1 MAETKKTE
9 VVEEEKKTAE
19 TEATATAEKP
29 KIDIVYRYVVSR
41 LTVDGKVRYD
51 VQAIANS
58 LTDKDAKPAIT
69 NQQAVMD
76 LIELGKQLDRE
87 LVAENIYANIKS
99 ERTADIVKELMASK
113 EFAEFFAKIA
123 GEEITKVL
131 AEKFGGAK

>member
-19 TEATATAEKP
+19 TDATATAEKP

-87 LVAENIYANIKS
+87 LVAENIYANVKS

>member
-87 LVAENIYANIKS
+87 LVAENIYTNVKS